1 MNSRILSF
9 AMLLLLWLPGSSAS
23 AAEACAPDGAVQF
36 VCGVESAEDLIAV
49 PGTPWVIASGRIADD
64 DGFLYGVDTRDHSS
78 TVLYPGGT
86 SSFAP
91 NFTLYRTCPGAPA
104 PSFQPHG
111 VALREGQGSQHTL
124 YVVGHGE
131 REAVEVF
138 TLDASGAVP
147 SLTWIGCVIAP
158 EGVSLNS
165 VTSLPGNGGPIVV
178 TNFVVAGGEL
188 WEWSASAGWS
198 EVPGSESAGPN
209 GVVSSPDG
217 NWLYVGGWGSESL
230 IRLSRGRMPVETES
244 APVGFHIDNV
254 RWAPDG
260 TLLVAGQYN
269 APGSNIGACLRSGGS
284 CEGIASRAAKVDP
297 VTLEVEQLVDY
308 PSNDLLKFGTVAI
321 QVDDEIWVGG
331 IAGATRIGR
340 FAVRQ

>member
-1 MNSRILSF
+1 MNNRILSLVILVLVP
-9 AMLLLLWLPGSSAS
+9 AAVPSIQ
-23 AAEACAPDGAVQF
+23 AAESCEPDGDVQF
-36 VCGVESAEDLIAV
+36 VCGVESPEDLIAI
-49 PGTPWVIASGRIADD
+49 PGTPWVIASGRISDD
-64 DGFLYGVDTRDHSS
+64 DGYLYGVDTRNHSS

-86 SSFAP
+86 SSVAP
-91 NFTLYRTCPGAPA
+91 NLTLYRECPGAPL

-111 VALREGQGSQHTL
+111 IELREGENNLHTL

-138 TLDASGAVP
+138 ALDAGGAVP
-147 SLTWIGCVIAP
+147 VLTWIGCVVAP
-158 EGVSLNS
+158 AGVSLNS
-165 VTSLPGNGGPIVV
+165 VTSLPGTGAPIVV

-188 WEWSASAGWS
+188 WEWSANAGWA

-217 NWLYVGGWGSESL
+217 NWLYIGGWGSESL
-230 IRLSRGRMPVETES
+230 IRLSRGRTPIEVDS

-260 TLLVAGQYN
+260 TLLVAGQYD
-269 APGSNIGACLRSGGS
+269 APGASIGPCLRSGGS
-284 CEGIASRAAKVDP
+284 CEGIASRAAKVHP
-297 VTLEVEQLVDY
+297 ETLAVEQLVDY
-308 PSNDLLKFGTVAI
+308 PSNELLKFGTVAI
-321 QVDDEIWVGG
+321 QVGDEIWVGG

-340 FAVRQ
+340 FPQ